1 MFHVKLLAIAGEL
14 LAVGAVARQVATQG
28 PSAMTVVIGLQAV
41 VIALLW
47 SQGRK
52 LAALEARLE
61 PLATRE
67 WTQKLVNK
75 KDAPPRREGD
85 QYEPRRLP

>member
-1 MFHVKLLAIAGEL
+1 MFHVKLLAGGGEV
-14 LAVGAVARQVATQG
+14 LAVAGLIQQVATEG
-28 PSAMTVVIGLQAV
+28 PSALTVVIGLLAI
-41 VIALLW
+41 VIGLLW

-52 LAALEARLE
+52 LAAIEARLE

-67 WTQKLVNK
+67 WTQDLVTRR
-75 KDAPPRREGD
+75 ATPPREGN